1 MVTAVVDRSEDRR
14 RRLKTVIGGVDLV
27 VVVIRGRGGGGV
39 VACMRL
45 IIDVC
50 RGRRTGSVGGGGVG
64 RRRRRRG
71 WVGHDMGD
79 GMTRNVVRSEGSG
92 MDIGKS
98 RARALLLIGCCDI
111 PVRIRRVRR

>member
-1 MVTAVVDRSEDRR
+1 
-14 RRLKTVIGGVDLV
+14 V

-39 VACMRL
+39 VACMHL
-45 IIDVC
+45 IIGVC
-50 RGRRTGSVGGGGVG
+50 WGRRTGSVGGGGVG
-64 RRRRRRG
+64 RRRRRRS